1 VRRSESSPRPT
12 SLRTCRVGG
21 LGASR
26 GVRGGR
32 TRCNREV
39 SLFSPLREP
48 FPNLRTAGAVLDVV
62 EVAVPSSGSVSVS
75 PSASTSSPRR
85 PRRLLVRR
93 RSLGDRRV
101 RSSSLRGR
109 RRAQAPRP
117 RTRAVGTR
125 RRRPR
130 RRVDRRWSREPNR
143 SSRRG
148 RGTRAISTGTHV
160 NRTTTLGYRI
170 SRPVVRTASV
180 GGSTAQCNDFPI
192 LGASSKL
199 SPIANTVTHWAV
211 AGQLGCDH
219 SFARPRR
226 RGVDLR
232 QRPGSACQRTVA
244 ARRAGSV

>member
-1 VRRSESSPRPT
+1 VFAGQNT
-12 SLRTCRVGG
+12 LQ
-21 LGASR
+21 SR
-26 GVRGGR
+26 GVTLLAAPSRSQIS
-32 TRCNREV
+32 V
-39 SLFSPLREP
+39 QPAPSSMSLRWP
-48 FPNLRTAGAVLDVV
+48 
-62 EVAVPSSGSVSVS
+62 VPSSGSVSVS
-75 PSASTSSPRR
+75 PSASTSSPPIGLDAFSFVVGRLGIGVFGHR
-85 PRRLLVRR
+85 PP
-93 RSLGDRRV
+93 GC
-101 RSSSLRGR
+101 R

-232 QRPGSACQRTVA
+232 QRQPGSACQRTVA

>member
-1 VRRSESSPRPT
+1 MFAGAEHAAIERCHSSRRSESRSQISVQPAPSSM
-12 SLRTCRVGG
+12 SLRW
-21 LGASR
+21 
-26 GVRGGR
+26 
-32 TRCNREV
+32 
-39 SLFSPLREP
+39 P
-48 FPNLRTAGAVLDVV
+48 
-62 EVAVPSSGSVSVS
+62 VPSSGSVSVS

-85 PRRLLVRR
+85 SASTP
-93 RSLGDRRV
+93 S
-101 RSSSLRGR
+101 RSSSVAWGSACSVIVPPGCR

-211 AGQLGCDH
+211 AGQLG
-219 SFARPRR
+219 
-226 RGVDLR
+226 V
-232 QRPGSACQRTVA
+232 
-244 ARRAGSV
+244 